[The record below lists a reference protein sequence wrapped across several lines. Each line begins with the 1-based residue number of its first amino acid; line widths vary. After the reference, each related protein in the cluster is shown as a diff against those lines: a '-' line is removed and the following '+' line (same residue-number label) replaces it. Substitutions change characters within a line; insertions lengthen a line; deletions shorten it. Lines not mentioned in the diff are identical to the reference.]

1 MVPGV
6 NGRPDWDNGVR
17 AHGSSDYLSIYDA
30 NGFSHGCHRLVN
42 NRAVRLFDFVLRH
55 RKFVRLGDHRLGDHK
70 RKFSFQG
77 RRYEYSLTT
86 RGYYYDLRPPMPITV
101 LEGHVLGAAREPI
114 RQFVRKPGVDYGP
127 PPVDNPVEP
136 QPVAGP

>member
-1 MVPGV
+1 
-6 NGRPDWDNGVR
+6 
-17 AHGSSDYLSIYDA
+17 
-30 NGFSHGCHRLVN
+30 VN

-70 RKFSFQG
+70 RRFSYQR

-86 RGYYYDLRPPMPITV
+86 RGYYYELRPPLPIMV
-101 LEGHVLGAAREPI
+101 LEGHVLGAARDPI

-127 PPVDNPVEP
+127 LPVDNPVEP